1 MDDVAS
7 RAGVSTST
15 VSHVLNGTRKV
26 SPVTVQAVQRAIE
39 ELGYIP
45 NTLAR
50 SLARSSTS
58 TIGVAISALSNHY
71 FSETVHAIE
80 TECAKHGYMMLFV
93 DTHDDPEQ
101 ELRVVT
107 ALHHRRVDGMVLAP
121 SNGSKALDYLRA
133 NQIPAV
139 LVDRMMSE
147 QFDQVGVDNAQPTQ
161 ALIAHLIAHGHRRIG
176 FIAGREGFSTTDERV
191 AGYRAALQAAGLA
204 FDAQLLVNGGS
215 NTQPARQ
222 ATAQLLGLAAPPTAI
237 MAGNNLMTLGAMH
250 ALRDAH
256 IAVPGQMALVGF
268 DDFDWAD
275 FFVPRLTLIAQPVQ
289 ALGARAV
296 DLLLQRMARPDAPTQ
311 SVRLAPTLRLRH
323 SCGCIGLE

>member
-1 MDDVAS
+1 VVTMDDVAS

-26 SPVTVQAVQRAIE
+26 SPATVQAVQRAIQA
-39 ELGYIP
+39 LGYIP

-50 SLARSSTS
+50 SLARSSTN

-107 ALHHRRVDGMVLAP
+107 ALHHRRVDGIVLAP
-121 SNGSKALDYLRA
+121 SNGSMALEYLQA
-133 NQIPAV
+133 SEIPAV

-147 QFDQVGVDNAQPTQ
+147 QFDQVGVENAQPTQ
-161 ALIAHLIAHGHRRIG
+161 ALIEHLIAHGHRRIA
-176 FIAGREGFSTTDERV
+176 FIAGRAGFSTTDERV
-191 AGYRAALQAAGLA
+191 AGYKAALQAAGLV

-215 NTQPARQ
+215 NTAPARQ
-222 ATAQLLGLAAPPTAI
+222 ATAQLLRLAAPPTAI
-237 MAGNNLMTLGAMH
+237 MAGNNLMTLGAMQ
-250 ALRDAH
+250 ALREAQ
-256 IAVPGQMALVGF
+256 IEVPGQMALVGF

-275 FFVPRLTLIAQPVQ
+275 FFVPRLSLIAQPVQ

-296 DLLLQRMARPDAPTQ
+296 DLLLQRMASPGSPPQ
-311 SVRLAPTLRLRH
+311 SVRLAPTLQLRN
-323 SCGCIGLE
+323 SCGCD